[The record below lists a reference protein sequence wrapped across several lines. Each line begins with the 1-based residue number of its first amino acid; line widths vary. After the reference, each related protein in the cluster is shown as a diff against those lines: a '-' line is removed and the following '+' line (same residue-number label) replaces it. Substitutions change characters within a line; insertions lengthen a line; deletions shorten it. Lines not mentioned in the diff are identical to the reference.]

1 MSIVNPNAPWC
12 PDNLEFIRRINGL
25 KTTAEV
31 KEIVF
36 NASYL
41 VMGLGDVYLGAPVA
55 TPMDPTHRLVTTKYN
70 PARTWTAQ
78 NSVGIGGAYMCVYGM
93 EGPGGYQLV
102 GRTMPVW
109 RDKGFNSNDDLCWLL
124 RHFDQIQFYEVEQVE
139 LFELRKQ
146 TLSGEFEPEV
156 VETTFDLNA
165 YLQMIEAKSDEISEF
180 NLRRSQAFG
189 KEMERWKKLPEFEPN
204 LAPSSI
210 DVSSLGDL
218 DGVQVKAEMGASVWK
233 VIASPGED
241 VKIGE
246 TILVVEAMKAEFEV
260 KATSTGK
267 LQLHVKEGQ
276 VVQSGDLLASI
287 A

>member
-1 MSIVNPNAPWC
+1 
-12 PDNLEFIRRINGL
+12 
-25 KTTAEV
+25 
-31 KEIVF
+31 
-36 NASYL
+36 
-41 VMGLGDVYLGAPVA
+41 
-55 TPMDPTHRLVTTKYN
+55 
-70 PARTWTAQ
+70 
-78 NSVGIGGAYMCVYGM
+78 MCVYGM

-109 RDKGFNSNDDLCWLL
+109 RDKGFSTNEDKCWLL
-124 RHFDQIQFYEVEQVE
+124 RHFDQIQFYEVEEGE
-139 LFELRKQ
+139 LLEFRKQ
-146 TLSGEFEPEV
+146 TLIGEFEPEV
-156 VETTFDLNA
+156 VEATFDLNA
-165 YLQMIEAKSDEISEF
+165 YLQMIEAKSDEIREF
-180 NLRRSQAFG
+180 NLRRSQAFSE
-189 KEMERWKKLPEFEPN
+189 EMERWKELPELKPN

-210 DVSSLGDL
+210 DVSSLGDVE
-218 DGVQVKAEMGASVWK
+218 GVQVKADMSASVWK

-267 LQLHVKEGQ
+267 VQLHVKEGQ